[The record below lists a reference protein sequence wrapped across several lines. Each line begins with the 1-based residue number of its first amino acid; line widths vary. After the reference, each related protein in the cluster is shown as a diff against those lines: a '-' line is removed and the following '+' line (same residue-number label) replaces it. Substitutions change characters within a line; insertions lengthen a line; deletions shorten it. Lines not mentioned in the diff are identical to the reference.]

1 MLTALERLRA
11 GGSGLKQK
19 PAETQPDRP
28 TFRARKEIEVVLP
41 ARQFEKAPSAG
52 TMVATR
58 SGREVLVVSTARRI
72 RHNGFPDMWR
82 IFGVRVATS
91 SLPADAQAQIV
102 PSPRSRSTSRPPTPR
117 EPRAITTPAQAAK
130 AQREKVIG
138 IKREHRADAETAAP
152 GIRIGRTATA
162 TKWRDPDDTN
172 IQRRF
177 PKEIAGHR
185 AVDNIE
191 FMLDTGCINRPQ
203 ANAARRF
210 RSSYERGVF
219 GASVVSQFETQ
230 PKKEG
235 PACGPGDAQ
244 MFALEAY
251 RQARDVLGSR
261 LYDVVHQVVILGE
274 AVSSYADRLRLNRS
288 AGSERLRCALDLLV
302 AHFEVLDEQAK
313 AAAG

>member
-1 MLTALERLRA
+1 MMTALERLRA
-11 GGSGLKQK
+11 GGSGMKK

-28 TFRARKEIEVVLP
+28 TFHARKEIEVVLP
-41 ARQFEKAPSAG
+41 ARQFAKPPSAG
-52 TMVATR
+52 SMVATR
-58 SGREVLVVSTARRI
+58 SGKEVLLVTTARRI

-102 PSPRSRSTSRPPTPR
+102 PSTRSRSTSRPPTPR

-130 AQREKVIG
+130 AQREKIVAL
-138 IKREHRADAETAAP
+138 KREHRADGEIAVPA
-152 GIRIGRTATA
+152 IRIGRTAVAGT
-162 TKWRDPDDTN
+162 WRDPHDTN
-172 IQRRF
+172 VNRRF
-177 PKEIAGHR
+177 PKEITGHR
-185 AVDNIE
+185 AVDNIQ
-191 FMLDTGCINRPQ
+191 FMLDTGCINKPQ

-219 GASVVSQFETQ
+219 GASVVSQFESQ

-251 RQARDVLGSR
+251 RQARDVLGAR
-261 LYDVVHQVVILGE
+261 LYDVVHQVIILGE